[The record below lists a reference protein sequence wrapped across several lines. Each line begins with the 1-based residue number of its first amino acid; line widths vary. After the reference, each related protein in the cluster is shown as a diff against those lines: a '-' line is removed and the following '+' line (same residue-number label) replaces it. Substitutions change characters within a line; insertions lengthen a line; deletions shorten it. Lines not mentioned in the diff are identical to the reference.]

1 MCRYFVAALSVACLY
16 SIITML
22 ASLSVVSKP
31 ASAKRLLLYFAFWD
45 VVSFLFPYLIDR
57 ADKITALNW
66 KREAIMLILQVML
79 GIVAS
84 ATGASGGVAYIGL
97 KGNDHSRWTKI
108 CNVYDKYCRHIG
120 SATGVSLLAAVLLV
134 LLSMHSSYSLYLRI
148 RDWSHHYLDYV
159 SLFLQLILC
168 IVYSSVLFVFE
179 FSIIRRVD
187 ELYAWERELLYIY
200 GTYVGSMIHNCH

>member
-1 MCRYFVAALSVACLY
+1 MQIFCRGTIGCLPIQYHHNACITFGRLQASFRKTVAALFRILGRG
-16 SIITML
+16 
-22 ASLSVVSKP
+22 K
-31 ASAKRLLLYFAFWD
+31 
-45 VVSFLFPYLIDR
+45 FLFPYLIDR
-57 ADKITALNW
+57 ADKMTALNW

-84 ATGASGGVAYIGL
+84 ATGASGGVGYIGL
-97 KGNDHSRWTKI
+97 KGNSHSRWTKI

-159 SLFLQLILC
+159 SLFLQLIVC
-168 IVYSSVLFVFE
+168 IVYSSVLFIFE

-187 ELYAWERELLYIY
+187 ELYAWERELLYIH

>member
-1 MCRYFVAALSVACLY
+1 MQIFCRGTIGCLPIQYHHNACITFGGLQASFRKTAAALFRILGRG
-16 SIITML
+16 
-22 ASLSVVSKP
+22 K
-31 ASAKRLLLYFAFWD
+31 
-45 VVSFLFPYLIDR
+45 FLFPYLIDR

-159 SLFLQLILC
+159 SLFLQLIVC